1 MKTNS
6 TQVVILRIVL
16 FILICLYSFL
26 VFGQEP
32 VSLESGLTNEVTSTA
47 TSLAGEWV
55 STPKMRMVR

>member
-16 FILICLYSFL
+16 FILICLYSIL

-32 VSLESGLTNEVTSTA
+32 VSLESGISNEMTSTA
-47 TSLAGEWV
+47 SSLVGEWAG
-55 STPKMRMVR
+55 TQK